1 MDEHFDLVAW
11 LARRRR
17 MLDGQKAKA
26 MAEHLT
32 ACEKCR
38 RLDELAAHL
47 EVIALQNYQKGERK
61 VADRCPEVETLA
73 LYFSG
78 LLPFL
83 KKRRV
88 EQHLAGCDS
97 CRHVLAEMMR
107 AESTTAVSGEESV
120 EPALQS
126 DSHSERVVGPAEG
139 SKHESAAA
147 SSELTGIPAQ
157 APGQSALWITLKARW
172 RQMDFRP
179 HQMAVAAVAV
189 LLLTLTA
196 GPKLI
201 VWRSNYSAQ
210 AGMKRLAEHHEIR
223 RGELRFAGD
232 FLPAELAPRSGDS
245 AEEDAAVARLLQK
258 SLWWNQN
265 NPIAKRGQALLS
277 YFNGDFATARQGLA
291 ELLDSSRNEAGLW
304 NDLGVVAEAAG
315 DTTLALEYFNQAL
328 ASDATLAAAHYNLA
342 VLLQKLGRRVE
353 AQRAWQ
359 RYQQVQDDPAW
370 RRRAAERAQE
380 NSR

>member
-1 MDEHFDLVAW
+1 
-11 LARRRR
+11 
-17 MLDGQKAKA
+17 MLDGQNAKA

-38 RLDELAAHL
+38 QLDELAAHL
-47 EVIALQNYQKGERK
+47 EAIALQHPRNGERK
-61 VADRCPEVETLA
+61 ISGRCLEVETLA

-88 EQHLAGCDS
+88 EQHLAGCES

-107 AESTTAVSGEESV
+107 AESTTAGGGEESV
-120 EPALQS
+120 EPALQT
-126 DSHSERVVGPAEG
+126 DAPCGWAAEPAEG
-139 SKHESAAA
+139 PKHESAAA
-147 SSELTGIPAQ
+147 SNELAGIPAQ
-157 APGQSALWITLKARW
+157 APGQSALWITLKARC
-172 RQMDFRP
+172 REIDFRQ

-189 LLLTLTA
+189 LLLALTA

-201 VWRSNYSAQ
+201 VGRSNYWAQ
-210 AGMKRLAEHHEIR
+210 AGMKRLAQHYEIR
-223 RGELRFAGD
+223 RGELRLAGG
-232 FLPAELAPRSGDS
+232 FMPAELAPRSGDS
-245 AEEDAAVARLLQK
+245 VEEDAAVAQLLQK

-277 YFNGDFATARQGLA
+277 YFHGDFATARQGLA
-291 ELLDSSRNEAGLW
+291 ELLESSRNDAGLL
-304 NDLGVVAEAAG
+304 NDLGVVTEAAG

-328 ASDATLAAAHYNLA
+328 ASDSTLAAAHYNLA
-342 VLLQKLGRRVE
+342 VLLQRLGRRAE
-353 AQRAWQ
+353 AQRAWL

-380 NSR
+380 NSRG

>member
-172 RQMDFRP
+172 RVDRLAQQLFGTGGDEAAGGAPRNPAGRIAVCGRFPAGRTGAAQRRFRGRRCRSC
-179 HQMAVAAVAV
+179 AVAAKEPVV
-189 LLLTLTA
+189 E
-196 GPKLI
+196 PKQPNCQT
-201 VWRSNYSAQ
+201 RSS
-210 AGMKRLAEHHEIR
+210 
-223 RGELRFAGD
+223 
-232 FLPAELAPRSGDS
+232 PAF
-245 AEEDAAVARLLQK
+245 LLQ
-258 SLWWNQN
+258 WRFRHR
-265 NPIAKRGQALLS
+265 P
-277 YFNGDFATARQGLA
+277 ARVG
-291 ELLDSSRNEAGLW
+291 
-304 NDLGVVAEAAG
+304 
-315 DTTLALEYFNQAL
+315 
-328 ASDATLAAAHYNLA
+328 
-342 VLLQKLGRRVE
+342 
-353 AQRAWQ
+353 
-359 RYQQVQDDPAW
+359 
-370 RRRAAERAQE
+370 
-380 NSR
+380 

>member
-17 MLDGQKAKA
+17 MLDGQKARA
-26 MAEHLT
+26 MAEHLS
-32 ACEKCR
+32 ACEKCHQ
-38 RLDELAAHL
+38 LDELAAHL
-47 EVIALQNYQKGERK
+47 EVIALQHHQKGERK
-61 VADRCPEVETLA
+61 AAGRCPEVETLA

-78 LLPFL
+78 LLPLL

-88 EQHLAGCDS
+88 EQHVTGCDL

-107 AESTTAVSGEESV
+107 TEFTTAAGGEESV
-120 EPALQS
+120 EPALQTDT
-126 DSHSERVVGPAEG
+126 DSEWVASPAEG
-139 SKHESAAA
+139 AKHESAAA
-147 SSELTGIPAQ
+147 SRELAGIPAQ
-157 APGQSALWITLKARW
+157 APEQSARWITLKARW
-172 RQMDFRP
+172 RQVDFKP

-189 LLLTLTA
+189 LLLTLTV

-223 RGELRFAGD
+223 RGELRIAGA
-232 FLPAELAPRSGDS
+232 FMPAELAPRSGNS

-277 YFNGDFATARQGLA
+277 YFNGDFATAQQGLA
-291 ELLDSSRNEAGLW
+291 ELLESSRNDAELL
-304 NDLGVVAEAAG
+304 NDLGVVSEAAG

-342 VLLQKLGRRVE
+342 VLLQRLGRRVE
-353 AQRAWQ
+353 AQRAWL

-370 RRRAAERAQE
+370 RRRAAELAQE
-380 NSR
+380 NSK

>member
-1 MDEHFDLVAW
+1 
-11 LARRRR
+11 
-17 MLDGQKAKA
+17 MLDGQKARA
-26 MAEHLT
+26 MAEHLS
-32 ACEKCR
+32 ACEKCHQ
-38 RLDELAAHL
+38 LDELAAHL
-47 EVIALQNYQKGERK
+47 EVIALQHNQKGERK
-61 VADRCPEVETLA
+61 AAGRCPEVETLA

-78 LLPFL
+78 LLPLL

-88 EQHLAGCDS
+88 EQHVTGCDL

-107 AESTTAVSGEESV
+107 TEFTTAAGGEEAV
-120 EPALQS
+120 EAVLQT
-126 DSHSERVVGPAEG
+126 DTPSEWVAGPVEAA
-139 SKHESAAA
+139 KHESAAA
-147 SSELTGIPAQ
+147 SSELAGIPAQ
-157 APGQSALWITLKARW
+157 TPGQSAPWITLKVRW
-172 RQMDFRP
+172 PQVDLRP

-223 RGELRFAGD
+223 RGELRIAGA
-232 FLPAELAPRSGDS
+232 FMPAELAPRSGDS

-258 SLWWNQN
+258 SLWWNHN

-277 YFNGDFATARQGLA
+277 YFNGDFATAQQGLVELLESSRNNA
-291 ELLDSSRNEAGLW
+291 ELL
-304 NDLGVVAEAAG
+304 NDLGVVSEAAG

-328 ASDATLAAAHYNLA
+328 ASDATLAATHYNLA
-342 VLLQKLGRRVE
+342 VLLQRLGRRVE
-353 AQRAWQ
+353 AQRAWL

-370 RRRAAERAQE
+370 RRRAAELAQE
-380 NSR
+380 DSR